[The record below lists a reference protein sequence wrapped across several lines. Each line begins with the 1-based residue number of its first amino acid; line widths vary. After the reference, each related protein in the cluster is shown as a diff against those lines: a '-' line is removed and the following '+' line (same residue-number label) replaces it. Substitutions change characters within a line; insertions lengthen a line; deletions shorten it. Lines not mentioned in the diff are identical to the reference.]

1 MANVPLTIRRVL
13 VMPETPSINTLYF
26 VKAADGLMEVVL
38 VGSNTASQQKVID
51 KATIQALIEAATPD
65 SVEKLTTARL
75 ISMTGD
81 GTFEVSFDGSENVSG
96 VLTLAA
102 TISSDTTG
110 NAATAT
116 KLAAPFK
123 INGVDV
129 DGSADVTISAE
140 DTATPRIAASEK
152 GAAGGVATLGSNGFV
167 PSSQL
172 PSYVDDVIE
181 VDDFAA
187 LPATGESGKI
197 YVTKDEG
204 KAYRW
209 TGSQYLKVSDAA
221 STADVAARL
230 AEARTIS
237 LSGAATASGTFDG
250 SGDLNLNVALA
261 AVTTAGVK
269 GAIVVTNAAG
279 QVTSSRDLEA
289 SDVAL
294 AGTLDNDINGNA
306 ATATVAN
313 TLLIE
318 NPEW

>member
-1 MANVPLTIRRVL
+1 MANVQLKVHRVL
-13 VMPETPSINTLYF
+13 ALPTPLVANSLYF
-26 VKAADGLMEVVL
+26 VKALDGLMEVVL
-38 VGSNTASQQKVID
+38 VGTDIASPQKVID
-51 KATIQALIEAATPD
+51 KAVIEALIQAAVPD
-65 SVEKLTTARL
+65 SAPKLTTARL

-96 VLTLAA
+96 ALTLAA

-152 GAAGGVATLGSNGFV
+152 GAAGGVATLDSNGFV

-209 TGSQYLKVSDAA
+209 TGTQYLKVMDAV
-221 STADVAARL
+221 STADVAVRL

-250 SGDLNLNVALA
+250 SGDLNLNVTLA
-261 AVTTAGVK
+261 AVTTAGEK
-269 GAIVVTNAAG
+269 GAVVTTNAAG
-279 QVTSSRDLEA
+279 QVTGSRNLEA

-294 AGTLDNDINGNA
+294 AGTLDNDISGNA